1 MALSATVPPGE
12 IDASAIC
19 KIVKDP
25 VKEIASVNKPNISY
39 HVQELKLP
47 VKGRC
52 MLDVPLSRY

>member
-12 IDASAIC
+12 IDAIC

-25 VKEIASVNKPNISY
+25 VKEIASVNKPNISH

-52 MLDVPLSRY
+52 